1 MTSTLTPDERQVLE
15 LIATE
20 SGYPEHLLLEHG
32 YDIYFLAD
40 LVRCGL
46 ASVTAERVDWGPTA
60 HTVFWLCIT
69 NLGRK
74 ALRDSRKASDR
85 QPWRRSLA

>member
-1 MTSTLTPDERQVLE
+1 MTATLTPDERQVLE

-20 SGYPEHLLLEHG
+20 SGYPEHLLLAQG
-32 YDIYFLAD
+32 YDVCFLGD

-46 ASVTAERVDWGPTA
+46 ASVTAERVDSGPTA

-69 NLGRK
+69 SRGRQ
-74 ALRDSRKASDR
+74 ALRDAS
-85 QPWRRSLA
+85 P

>member
-1 MTSTLTPDERQVLE
+1 MTATLTPDERRALE
-15 LIATE
+15 LIAIE
-20 SGYPEHLLLEHG
+20 SGCPEHLLLEHG

-46 ASVTAERVDWGPTA
+46 ASVTAERVDSVPKA

-69 NLGRK
+69 TRGRQ
-74 ALRDSRKASDR
+74 ALRDAS
-85 QPWRRSLA
+85 L